1 MKVLTSA
8 PGTSGTSPLVWVELP
23 EPKLRADE
31 LRVAVRAV
39 GVNPV
44 DWKMRQ
50 GELLGVA
57 QRIIGPSGPM
67 VCGVDFAGEVTAV
80 GAAVQDIKVG
90 DRVVGGT
97 DFSRRQYG
105 SYATQVQ
112 VRPDQV
118 AVLPENVDYA
128 AAACLPVAGVTAQI
142 SLFNLGKLDQKP
154 EPRALVLGAAGGVG
168 HFAVQLARICGAK
181 AVGLC
186 STRNVALVERL
197 GAVAIDYSKQDV
209 AAVAAEHGPYDVIV
223 DSVGTATY
231 PMAMCLPLLKKGGIY
246 VLVMPRPRDY
256 LRVALPGPVKT
267 VLGRPTRATL
277 EPLVRELA
285 AGRLEVVI
293 AERIPMDQAERAHE
307 ISRGGKVVG
316 KLVLVA

>member
-1 MKVLTSA
+1 MKVLTSPSA
-8 PGTSGTSPLVWVELP
+8 TSPLALTEFT
-23 EPKLRADE
+23 EPKLRSSE

-50 GELLGVA
+50 GDFLGIA
-57 QRIIGPSGPM
+57 QRIIGPSGPL

-80 GAAVQDIKVG
+80 GAAVTGIRIG

-97 DFSRRQYG
+97 DFSRRQFG
-105 SYATQVQ
+105 SYASQVQ

-118 AVLPENVDYA
+118 AVLPPTVDFA
-128 AAACLPVAGVTAQI
+128 AAACLPVAGVTAFR
-142 SLFNLGKLDQKP
+142 SLFRLGKLDQKP
-154 EPRALVLGAAGGVG
+154 EPRALILGAAGGVG
-168 HFAVQLARICGAK
+168 HFAVQLARLRGAK
-181 AVGLC
+181 AVGVC
-186 STRNVALVERL
+186 SGRNVALVERL
-197 GAVAIDYSKQDV
+197 GGVAIDYGKQDV
-209 AAVAAEHGPYDVIV
+209 AAAAAEHGPYDVIV
-223 DSVGTATY
+223 DAVGSKTY
-231 PMAMCLPLLKKGGIY
+231 PIAMCLRLLKKGGVH

-256 LRVALPGPVKT
+256 LRLILPGPVKT
-267 VLGRPTRATL
+267 VLGRPTGATL

-293 AERIPMDQAERAHE
+293 TERIPLGEAERAHTL
-307 ISRGGKVVG
+307 SRAGKVVG